1 MDRLIAAIVDG
12 NREQA
17 IQATRRLLDEGAER
31 RQIISGGVEFAMRQL
46 DLKCTAQQFN
56 VLEIMLSGR
65 AVMGVVDE
73 LYPPDAPQ
81 RDSKGTVVV
90 CSVQGDIHD
99 LGKNIVK
106 IVLTGAGYRVVDCGT
121 DCPVEVVVE
130 TAQREQAV
138 AVGVSS
144 LITTTVARVREVR
157 GRLRENGMEDV
168 LILAGG
174 AALSQAS
181 ARELDVDFVARTAF
195 DGLRFLEENVPHDRS

>member
-1 MDRLIAAIVDG
+1 
-12 NREQA
+12 
-17 IQATRRLLDEGAER
+17 
-31 RQIISGGVEFAMRQL
+31 MRQL

-90 CSVQGDIHD
+90 CSIQGDIHD

-181 ARELDVDFVARTAF
+181 ACELDVDFVARTAF